1 VKLYHGTSEA
11 GWKAIQEEG
20 VLWSPAPVN
29 VPDPPDRRRYTWL
42 SPEKE
47 VAEGFGDVLLEVELD
62 KLENFGWQ
70 IVVREPIPLGRITR
84 IR

>member
-1 VKLYHGTSEA
+1 MRLYHGTSEA
-11 GWKAIQEEG
+11 AWRAIQEEG

-62 KLENFGWQ
+62 LPRGTAWQ
-70 IVVREPIPLGRITR
+70 VAVRDPIPLEKVRRIA
-84 IR
+84 